1 MGSGSNP
8 CCAIRTETSIAA
20 LIAEAY
26 SSSITAAQIETA
38 NFQIS
43 SYTECLTAMGAI
55 AFAVPVV
62 ALLVPVWQGNRMQGP
77 CRVAG

>member
-55 AFAVPVV
+55 IQLISGILAWTKGSLRTSV
-62 ALLVPVWQGNRMQGP
+62 
-77 CRVAG
+77 